1 MATEL
6 LGSLVLNRFS
16 TDGGSTWKTIVCETD
31 SQITGSSTVTETKTK
46 NCGTKT
52 AVDNDAMKVTGNGVA
67 GADLTSDQASY
78 QDMQILREAKTRITF
93 ERKNSASGTVAEG
106 EITYTLFE
114 GYFDNVS
121 ETSAT
126 DDVVKFSWSVTST
139 GTITLTPES

>member
-6 LGSLVLNRFS
+6 SGSLVLNRYS
-16 TDGGSTWKTIVCETD
+16 LDSGSTWKTIVCETD

-46 NCGTKT
+46 TCGTKT

-67 GADLTSDQASY
+67 GADLAGDQASY
-78 QDMQILREAKTRITF
+78 QDMQILRDAKTRLMF
-93 ERKNSASGTVAEG
+93 ERKNSASGSVAEG
-106 EITYTLFE
+106 ELTYTLFE
-114 GYFDNVS
+114 GFFDNVS